1 MKAVG
6 IIAEYNPFHTGHAY
20 QLSQTRAALG
30 EDTAVVAVMSGNWV
44 QGAGPACADK
54 WLRTRL
60 ALSGGVDLVLEL
72 PTVWAASSAETFAWG
87 GVSILQAAGVVTDLS
102 FGSECGDTAALAAA
116 AACLDSPAYHAGLGR
131 FLDEGMPF
139 AACRQAVVAGILGE
153 AAGELLRGPNNNL
166 GVEYLRALG
175 RLDSAIRPMTVPRTG
190 AAHNGTAEQGAAF
203 ASATQIRGLLAAG
216 DWEAASA
223 WLPDGEEALLRKAV
237 RPDRTL
243 LDRLFLSRLRVMT
256 AADWARL
263 PDSAPE
269 EGLPERLARAGRQAV
284 TLEEFY
290 QLAKTRRY
298 THARV
303 RRLALWAFLGLEAA
317 DRPERPP
324 YLRVLGCN
332 GRGRA
337 LLREMKDRAAL
348 PVVTKP
354 AHARNLPE
362 PGRRLFELESRCTDL
377 YGLCLPVVPAGG
389 REWTETPVVTAGDGE

>member
-20 QLSQTRAALG
+20 QLARTREALG
-30 EDTAVVAVMSGNWV
+30 PDTAVVAVMSGNWV

-60 ALSGGVDLVLEL
+60 ALTGGADLVLEL
-72 PTVWAASSAETFAWG
+72 PTVWAVSSAETFAWG
-87 GVSILQAAGVVTDLS
+87 GVSLLQAAGVVTDLS
-102 FGSECGDTAALAAA
+102 FGSECGDTEALKAVAG
-116 AACLDSPAYHAGLGR
+116 CLDSPVYDAGLRR
-131 FLDEGMPF
+131 FLNEGMPF
-139 AACRQAVVAGILGE
+139 AACRQAVAAGLLGR
-153 AAGELLRGPNNNL
+153 AAGELLSGPNNNL

-175 RLDSAIRPMTVPRTG
+175 RLGSSIRPMTVQRAG
-190 AAHNGTAEQGAAF
+190 SAHNGPAEPGAAF
-203 ASATQIRGLLAAG
+203 ASATHIRELLAAES
-216 DWEAASA
+216 WEAAAA
-223 WLPDGEEALLRKAV
+223 WLPAGEEALLRKAV
-237 RPDRTL
+237 RPDRAL
-243 LDRLFLSRLRVMT
+243 LDRLFLSRLRMMT
-256 AADWARL
+256 AEDWARL

-284 TLEEFY
+284 SLEEFY
-290 QLAKTRRY
+290 QLVKTKRY

-324 YLRVLGCN
+324 YLRVLGCSE
-332 GRGRA
+332 RGRE

-348 PVVTKP
+348 PVITKP

-377 YGLCLPVVPAGG
+377 YGLCLPVIPAGG
-389 REWTETPVVTAGDGE
+389 REWTENPVIAPE